1 MNQRNISVLFP
12 CLTLICVIFLEN
24 AETKGKQKEKH
35 KKTTW
40 FKDTFLDSKRKLK
53 EEIHKELKRYV

>member
-12 CLTLICVIFLEN
+12 CLTLVCVIFLEN
-24 AETKGKQKEKH
+24 AETERKQKENHEKNV
-35 KKTTW
+35 W
-40 FKDTFLDSKRKLK
+40 FKDTFLDCKRKLR